1 MTVFRKI
8 GAALLSTAAVL
19 CCGCSNSSSDSVS
32 VTSSDRSS
40 STVSEAAFSLPQNVS
55 QPERSNE
62 VTYFGSKDI
71 SSISELYSKQS
82 GGTVRI
88 EQAGG
93 SNYIDIL
100 SEKISADDSPDLCDK
115 VDNTFPYLMSMNLY
129 EDLTNYIDT
138 TSPQWLE
145 LTDVIEHYSFKGG
158 RYFYPTTVKVM
169 PEFLIYIKT
178 KYIQCGNL
186 PDPEKQWLK
195 NEWTWGEFLMGATGI
210 LNSEFGSEDVLISG
224 GEMFE
229 NFLAAT
235 GVSLFPYNGSRFVNG
250 LSTVNASRV
259 FDMLSSYDVKY
270 TDNINAN
277 DEIESVVFLSGDESV
292 LAELRKT
299 DLTVG
304 AVPYP
309 RDDNADKYYCKA
321 VAEGFLVPKGAK
333 NIQSAASFINTS
345 RIVDASEEQQEKNDK
360 MLIETGLLRSDVEWL
375 NSLRNSDMMTP
386 ILVDGNCLDEPANR
400 AVYKVLTYRGEG
412 SWKDVLTENSQ
423 AIDSAIESINDIIE

>member
-19 CCGCSNSSSDSVS
+19 CCGCSGSPNESISSAASGK
-32 VTSSDRSS
+32 TS
-40 STVSEAAFSLPQNVS
+40 STVSEPVFSFPQNVS

-71 SSISELYSKQS
+71 SGISELYSKQS
-82 GGTVRI
+82 GGTVKI

-93 SNYIDIL
+93 SSYIDVL
-100 SEKISADDSPDLCDK
+100 SKKISADDSPDLCDK

-145 LTDVIEHYSFKGG
+145 FTDVIERYSFKGG
-158 RYFYPTTVKVM
+158 RYFYPTTVRVM
-169 PEFLIYIKT
+169 PQFLIYVKT
-178 KYIQCGNL
+178 QYIQCGNL

-195 NEWTWGEFLMGATGI
+195 NEWTWSEFEQGAAGI
-210 LNSEFGSEDVLISG
+210 LDSEFGGAEILVCGSG
-224 GEMFE
+224 VFD
-229 NFLAAT
+229 NFMAAA
-235 GVSLFPYNGSRFVNG
+235 GRPLFSLNDNRFVNG
-250 LSTVNASRV
+250 LSTESAKRV
-259 FDMLSSYDVKY
+259 FDFLSLYEVKY
-270 TDNINAN
+270 LVDINAV
-277 DEIESVVFLSGDESV
+277 DEIERAVFLSGDENT

-309 RDDNADKYYCKA
+309 RYENADKYYCKA

-333 NIQSAASFINTS
+333 NIQSAASFINSS
-345 RIVDASEEQQEKNDK
+345 RIADASEEQQEKNDK
-360 MLIETGLLRSDVEWL
+360 KLIEIGLLRSDVEWL
-375 NSLRNSDMMTP
+375 NSIRSSDMMTP
-386 ILVDGNCLDEPANR
+386 ILVDVDCFDDEANEAAR
-400 AVYKVLTYRGEG
+400 KVLTYRGDG
-412 SWKDVLTENSQ
+412 SWSEVLAENSP
-423 AIDSAIESINDIIE
+423 AIDSAIERINAIIE

>member
-1 MTVFRKI
+1 MLSVS
-8 GAALLSTAAVL
+8 AAL
-19 CCGCSNSSSDSVS
+19 CCGCSNSPSDSVGGDVS
-32 VTSSDRSS
+32 EISS
-40 STVSEAAFSLPQNVS
+40 STVSESTFSLPQNDP

-71 SSISELYSKQS
+71 SSMTEFYSKQS
-82 GGTVRI
+82 GGTVKT

-93 SNYIDIL
+93 SDYINIL
-100 SEKISADDSPDLCDK
+100 SEKISSDDSPDLCDK
-115 VDNTFPYLMSMNLY
+115 VDNTFPYLISMNRY

-145 LTDVIEHYSFKGG
+145 FTDVIEHYSFKGG

-169 PEFLIYIKT
+169 PQFLIYVKT

-210 LNSEFGSEDVLISG
+210 LNSEFGSEDILIG
-224 GEMFE
+224 GSDIFD
-229 NFLAAT
+229 NFLVST
-235 GVSLFPYNGSRFVNG
+235 GGSLFSYNGSRFVSG
-250 LSTVNASRV
+250 LSTKNANRV
-259 FDMLSSYDVKY
+259 FDLLSSYEVKFA
-270 TDNINAN
+270 DNIDAN
-277 DEIESVVFLSGDESV
+277 DEIENVVFLSGDEYT

-309 RDDNADKYYCKA
+309 RDDNCEVYYCKA
-321 VAEGFLVPKGAK
+321 VADGFLVPKGAK

-345 RIVDASEEQQEKNDK
+345 RIADASEEQREKNDK
-360 MLIETGLLRSDVEWL
+360 KLIELGLLRSDVEWL
-375 NSLRNSDMMTP
+375 NSIRSSDMMTP
-386 ILVDGNCLDEPANR
+386 ILVDSNCLDDPANR
-400 AVYKVLTYRGEG
+400 AAYKVLTYRGDG
-412 SWKDVLTENSQ
+412 SWNEVLAENSP
-423 AIDSAIESINDIIE
+423 AIDSAIESINALIE